1 MTDKKINFVQS
12 DAFFYS
18 AVVHIA
24 ILLTVLL
31 YMLLKP
37 TSVDEQTTIEIDVL
51 ASMPEALQENAPQD
65 ASNPEAS
72 KTEAAVAERKAT
84 SPSSP
89 VQPEPLPE
97 PVKAAS
103 ASAPAQLEPLQA
115 PFKVAVAAANV
126 TRDPLE
132 ERAQNGNADA
142 QYQMAIRYKDGT
154 GVQANDET
162 AAKWF
167 LAAAAQSHADAQYW
181 AGVYTYHGRGTAMD
195 RPRARQWLENA
206 AAQGHAGAQVI
217 LAAPPPIRNPRNP
230 YVSTAQSI
238 VYAAANTPVR
248 GYPFG
253 TAIQQRP
260 VQQIVTTRVQT
271 PTPTH
276 LYSVSERSVRSA
288 LRESYR
294 TGTPLVIHAGDRLSR
309 PLHITPQQAGSRD
322 FTDWLLCDVLKL
334 QMRD

>member
-1 MTDKKINFVQS
+1 
-12 DAFFYS
+12 
-18 AVVHIA
+18 
-24 ILLTVLL
+24 
-31 YMLLKP
+31 MLLKP
-37 TSVDEQTTIEIDVL
+37 TPVDEQTTIEIDVL

-84 SPSSP
+84 APSSP

-167 LAAAAQSHADAQYW
+167 LAAAQSHADAQYW
-181 AGVYTYHGRGTAMD
+181 TSVYTYHGRGTAID
-195 RPRARQWLENA
+195 RPRPM
-206 AAQGHAGAQVI
+206 AG
-217 LAAPPPIRNPRNP
+217 LD
-230 YVSTAQSI
+230 
-238 VYAAANTPVR
+238 
-248 GYPFG
+248 
-253 TAIQQRP
+253 QR
-260 VQQIVTTRVQT
+260 
-271 PTPTH
+271 
-276 LYSVSERSVRSA
+276 LY
-288 LRESYR
+288 
-294 TGTPLVIHAGDRLSR
+294 LSR
-309 PLHITPQQAGSRD
+309 PWHRHRSATCQAMAGKRCRPGPGTPEHRSSWRRHPPSGTRAIRTFQQRSQW
-322 FTDWLLCDVLKL
+322 FTQRQTRPFVAIPLEQPYNKGPYNRL
-334 QMRD
+334 